1 MRKRPIPYE
10 IFKEM
15 TEKLGR
21 FPTLEEWL
29 QHSNFKRTTYF
40 ESKKVY
46 KSINKIKGGKQQ

>member
-46 KSINKIKGGKQQ
+46 KSINQIKGGKQ